1 MAHDSHYARRRRNDA
16 IVVDITQHPAQQRC
30 HHDGNQHRRVNVARG
45 QNSDDEEAEDP
56 QQHAVRSQVTD
67 ADQRFRVSD
76 NHTCILQS
84 HHTNEQTD
92 TAGDAHTQTY
102 RNVSNHPVTNAENRQ

>member
-1 MAHDSHYARRRRNDA
+1 MTHYCHYARWRRHDA
-16 IVVDITQHPAQQRC
+16 VVVHITQHPAQQRR
-30 HHDGNQHRRVNVARG
+30 HHNRNQHRRVNIARG

-67 ADQRFRVSD
+67 AHQRFGIRD
-76 NHTCILQS
+76 NHARVFQP
-84 HHTNEQTD
+84 HHANEQAD

-102 RNVSNHPVTNAENRQ
+102 RNVSNHPVANAENCQ